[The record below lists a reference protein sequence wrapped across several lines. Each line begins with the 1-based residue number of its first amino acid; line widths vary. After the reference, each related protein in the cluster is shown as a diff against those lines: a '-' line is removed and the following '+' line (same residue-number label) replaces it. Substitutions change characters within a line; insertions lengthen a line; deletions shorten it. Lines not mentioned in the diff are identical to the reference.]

1 MTFAKKKFGQNF
13 LKSTSALEKI
23 ITASEVASGETVLEI
38 GPGRGALTKKL
49 LETGATI
56 HALEIDPDM
65 IEVLHEKFSEEIS
78 SEKLKIISGDI
89 EKMEI
94 QDLVNSDYRVVANI
108 PYYITGLIIR
118 KFLESQYQPKSMTLL
133 VQKEVAER
141 IVDGAEKKVKKT
153 KTQKENI
160 LSLSVKIFG
169 DVRYVATVPAS
180 AFTPAPKVDSAVI
193 HISNISHS
201 HLEDAGITTQDFFK
215 TVKEGF
221 AQKRK
226 TLRNNLMNAG
236 YEKDAVVK
244 ILEGLRVDERVRAE
258 DLTLKQWVKLTQIFA
273 ST

>member
-23 ITASEVASGETVLEI
+23 IAASEVAPGETVLEI

-49 LETGATI
+49 LETGAI
-56 HALEIDPDM
+56 VHALEIDPDM
-65 IEVLHEKFSEEIS
+65 IEVLQEKFSEEVAS
-78 SEKLKIISGDI
+78 GKLKIISGDI

-94 QDLVNSDYRVVANI
+94 EELLESKYRVVANI

-118 KFLESQYQPKSMTLL
+118 KFLESQYQPISMTLL

-141 IVDGAEKKVKKT
+141 IVDGAEKNGKKM

-180 AFTPAPKVDSAVI
+180 AFTPAPRVDSAVI
-193 HISNISHS
+193 HISNISHER
-201 HLEDAGITTQDFFK
+201 LTRVGIDTKGFFRI
-215 TVKEGF
+215 VKEGF

-236 YEKDAVVK
+236 YEKELVRE
-244 ILEGLRVDERVRAE
+244 LLTNLGVDEKIRAE
-258 DLTLKQWVKLTQIFA
+258 DLTLDQWITVAQKMK
-273 ST
+273 